1 MHFSDD
7 ELREALRRKDPG
19 EAFTQKVMAR
29 VAQKQSQAA
38 TSSSEGN
45 RFQEFCRRMGLRP
58 VLVGAIV
65 ALLAFSGLLGVV
77 KYRREREAH
86 AGEAAKRQ
94 ALLAL
99 RITSAKLNHVFERAE
114 NPQAPVSKER
124 NP

>member
-19 EAFTQKVMAR
+19 EAFTQNVMAR
-29 VAQKQSQAA
+29 VAQQQWQAA
-38 TSSSEGN
+38 RSSSEGN
-45 RFQEFCRRMGLRP
+45 RFQEFCHRLGLRP

-65 ALLAFSGLLGVV
+65 ALLAFSGSLGIV
-77 KYRREREAH
+77 KHRRGREAQ

-114 NPQAPVSKER
+114 NPQTSGSEER